1 MIRRCLVVALAWLLA
16 LGGCASIEQPESVA
30 VRSDEAASRQ
40 VLMMLR
46 QPPRQ
51 YRPEQSYS
59 GGYGP
64 TDRLASRRVAQ
75 RIATD
80 HGATLSFD
88 WPMAALGIE
97 CFVLS
102 IPSDVSATDMLARLA
117 ADPRVESAQAMH
129 LFNTLQ
135 RNDPMY
141 PLQPV
146 ARAWRLN
153 EIHTRATGQ
162 GVVIAQIDSAVD
174 IAHDDLRDRV
184 ASQSNFVDTQPSV
197 AEPHGTAVAGI
208 MVASADNRLGIVGV
222 APGAQLLSLRACW
235 QDAGGHDGMC
245 STFTLAR
252 ALQFALD
259 RNVRVIN
266 LSLGGPK
273 DRLLERLLD
282 VALARGVTVV
292 AAFDDRAGDGGF
304 PASHRGVVAVAGM
317 ARAGADNNNSK
328 ALLAPGRDIPTTV
341 PGNRWDL
348 VNGSSF
354 AAAHVSG
361 LVALI
366 LESAPRIDAK
376 ELLNALSATTD
387 SPEPGK
393 PHRIEACKAMERAS
407 TGCFCNCKQQTGALS
422 SRQ

>member
-1 MIRRCLVVALAWLLA
+1 MIRFFLVVVLAWLLA
-16 LGGCASIEQPESVA
+16 LGGCASIEQPDSVS
-30 VRSDEAASRQ
+30 VQSDEAAGRQ

-46 QPPRQ
+46 QAPRQ
-51 YRPEQSYS
+51 YRPEQSYF

-64 TDRLASRRVAQ
+64 ADRLASRRVAQ

-88 WPMAALGIE
+88 WPMAALGVE

-102 IPSDVSATDMLARLA
+102 IPSGMTASDMLARLA

-141 PLQPV
+141 SLQP
-146 ARAWRLN
+146 ATRAWRLS

-162 GVVIAQIDSAVD
+162 GIVIAQIDSAVD
-174 IAHDDLRDRV
+174 VAHSDLRDRV

-235 QDAGGHDGMC
+235 EDAGSRDGMC

-292 AAFDDRAGDGGF
+292 AAFDDRASDGGF
-304 PASHRGVVAVAGM
+304 PASHRGVVAVAGT
-317 ARAGADNNNSK
+317 ARAGPDGGK

-366 LESAPRIDAK
+366 LESAPKIDAK
-376 ELLNALSATTD
+376 DLLDALNATTD

-393 PHRIEACKAMERAS
+393 PRQIEACKAMERAS

-422 SRQ
+422 LRQ